1 MRLSNRVNFVLAVLL
16 ILALLALSAPTWASG
31 SDDDAGGDAT
41 ATAGADSSSISGA
54 DAVANAMSGD
64 LIGGDSTLSTSNKTF
79 AFSHSLGDVDINE
92 GQNCLGSEAW
102 GSFIVSRQT
111 NELNPW
117 CAALFYELNGKHEF
131 AAKMR
136 CDIKEIG
143 KKYETELDCWAD
155 QDLTPVI
162 PDHDVHTRSDEFEDA
177 YAQQEEEIEAA
188 KEEHSQI
195 RGRLDALTAILSETP
210 APSSTPAPV
219 YIQQEPEP
227 QYSAADKAY
236 ILGLYS
242 KEENDDE

>member
-1 MRLSNRVNFVLAVLL
+1 MRLNNKLNWLL
-16 ILALLALSAPTWASG
+16 VFLLLAALAFMYGSNAEAS
-31 SDDDAGGDAT
+31 DNDGGDAT

-54 DAVANAMSGD
+54 DAVANAVSGD
-64 LIGGDSTLSTSNKTF
+64 LFGGDTNVSTGGNKTF

-143 KKYETELDCWAD
+143 KKYETEQECWRD
-155 QDLTPVI
+155 QDLTPPPPPESEPTVL
-162 PDHDVHTRSDEFEDA
+162 
-177 YAQQEEEIEAA
+177 EEHFEIE
-188 KEEHSQI
+188 EQHDEDLQMVQMQLEQVTE
-195 RGRLDALTAILSETP
+195 RLEQYEQRP
-210 APSSTPAPV
+210 APRPRIVQQQAPAA
-219 YIQQEPEP
+219 EPE
-227 QYSAADKAY
+227 YS
-236 ILGLYS
+236 
-242 KEENDDE
+242 DDQFDAVWSALKGGDEDE

>member
-1 MRLSNRVNFVLAVLL
+1 MRMDNKINWLLAALLLLVVLAMCSPMVE
-16 ILALLALSAPTWASG
+16 ASG
-31 SDDDAGGDAT
+31 DDRDGGDAT
-41 ATAGADSSSISGA
+41 ATADSSSVSGA
-54 DAVANAMSGD
+54 DAVANAMTGD

-92 GQNCLGSEAW
+92 GKNCLGSEAW

-143 KKYETELDCWAD
+143 KKYETELDCWRD
-155 QDLTPVI
+155 QDLTPREGSSGVADAI
-162 PDHDVHTRSDEFEDA
+162 VSHIDEVGEQHDEDLLQVQMSQSDLE
-177 YAQQEEEIEAA
+177 QRIEAL
-188 KEEHSQI
+188 EHK
-195 RGRLDALTAILSETP
+195 P
-210 APSSTPAPV
+210 APRPRVVQEQAPP
-219 YIQQEPEP
+219 PE
-227 QYSAADKAY
+227 QYTDEDRAY

-242 KEENDDE
+242 EKEDEDE

>member
-1 MRLSNRVNFVLAVLL
+1 MRLTNKLNWTLAILL
-16 ILALLALSAPTWASG
+16 ILVLLALSAPTWAS
-31 SDDDAGGDAT
+31 DDDDITGGDAT
-41 ATAGADSSSISGA
+41 ATAGADSSSVSGA

-117 CAALFYELNGKHEF
+117 CAALFYELNGKHLF

-143 KKYETELDCWAD
+143 KKYETELECWRD
-155 QDLTPVI
+155 QDLTPREGSSGAADAIASHLDEAVEQHYE
-162 PDHDVHTRSDEFEDA
+162 DLMEVQMQLAEVSDLE
-177 YAQQEEEIEAA
+177 QRIEAL
-188 KEEHSQI
+188 EHK
-195 RGRLDALTAILSETP
+195 P
-210 APSSTPAPV
+210 APPPRVVQEQAPP
-219 YIQQEPEP
+219 PE
-227 QYSAADKAY
+227 QYTDEDRAY

-242 KEENDDE
+242 KEEDDDE

>member
-1 MRLSNRVNFVLAVLL
+1 MKSTNKLNWLLAILLVLVL
-16 ILALLALSAPTWASG
+16 IALSAPAWT
-31 SDDDAGGDAT
+31 SDDDRDGGDAT
-41 ATAGADSSSISGA
+41 ATAGADSSSVSGA
-54 DAVANAMSGD
+54 DAVANAMTGD

-117 CAALFYELNGKHEF
+117 CAALFYELNGKHLF

-143 KKYETELDCWAD
+143 KKYLSVEECWRD
-155 QDLTPVI
+155 QDLTPREGSSGAADAIASHLDEAVEQHYE
-162 PDHDVHTRSDEFEDA
+162 DLMEVQQQLAEVSDLE
-177 YAQQEEEIEAA
+177 QRIEAL
-188 KEEHSQI
+188 EHK
-195 RGRLDALTAILSETP
+195 P
-210 APSSTPAPV
+210 APRPRVVQEQAPP
-219 YIQQEPEP
+219 PE
-227 QYSAADKAY
+227 QYTDEDRAY

-242 KEENDDE
+242 KGDEENE